1 MAPNIALMSEI
12 WENTLDKG
20 GYVCAI
26 FMDFSNAFDALNL
39 LTTRLGAHGFERDL
53 FFYKK
58 LL

>member
-1 MAPNIALMSEI
+1 MSEI

-39 LTTRLGAHGFERDL
+39 LTARLGAHGFERDL